1 MDKLVYL
8 LDKNN
13 LTIATAESCTGGL
26 LGYNLS
32 TIPGASKYYKGT
44 ITAYN
49 NSVKKNILK
58 VPDVIFKNSQVISK
72 ECAVEM
78 VLGLLSIIRANIYV
92 SITGNAGPGYNKETL
107 RGVTYYAIMFNDKI
121 ETGTVKC
128 VNMERTAVQKI
139 IVKTIA
145 IKIVKIIDK
154 SETLS

>member
-1 MDKLVYL
+1 MDRLVYL
-8 LDKNN
+8 LNKNN

-49 NSVKKNILK
+49 NNVKKDILK
-58 VPDVIFKNSQVISK
+58 VPDIIFKNFQVISK
-72 ECAVEM
+72 ECAIEM
-78 VLGLLSIIRANIYV
+78 VNGLKNIIEANIYV
-92 SITGNAGPGYNKETL
+92 SITGNAGPTYNRDEL
-107 RGVTYYAIMFNDKI
+107 RGVTYYAIIYNDSLQA
-121 ETGTVKC
+121 GTIKC
-128 VNMERTAVQKI
+128 VNIERTAVQKI

-145 IKIVKIIDK
+145 KKIVDIIDK